1 MKGRGR
7 ARRGIPYVVAATG
20 GFLLA
25 YLIVALFI
33 FPAKLI
39 SSDQPVPNVT
49 GIGYDSAI
57 ARLKRAGFK
66 PKRGERRYTNGEPEG
81 TVLSQSP
88 VAGGVEPKG
97 TAVVLDVSRGQRT
110 GEVPTLVGL
119 TRQQAELAIQN
130 AGLDVGDVTEIE
142 NDAPRGQVL
151 SSSPDGGARV
161 PIPSV
166 VSFVVSDGPA
176 TVRIPD
182 VTGQDYAAA
191 RSLLSQLG
199 FAVGAVQVDSTS
211 ILPPNTVIGQTPAA
225 HSAAP
230 AGTTV
235 TLTIS
240 AAP

>member
-1 MKGRGR
+1 MRGRGL

-25 YLIVALFI
+25 YLIVALFV
-33 FPAKLI
+33 FPARLI
-39 SSDQPVPNVT
+39 SSDGPVPNVT
-49 GIGYDSAI
+49 GIGYDSAT

-66 PKRGERRYTNGEPEG
+66 PAKGEQRYTTAAPEG
-81 TVLSQSP
+81 AVLAQNP
-88 VAGGVEPKG
+88 MPGALEPKG
-97 TAVVLDVSRGQRT
+97 TSVVLDVSRGQRT
-110 GEVPTLVGL
+110 GEVPRLVGL

-130 AGLDVGDVTEIE
+130 AGLDVGDVTSTK

-166 VSFVVSDGPA
+166 VGLVVSDGPSS
-176 TVRIPD
+176 VRIPD

-191 RSLLSQLG
+191 RSLLAQLG
-199 FAVGAVQVDSTS
+199 FVVGAVRVDSTS
-211 ILPPNTVIGQTPAA
+211 TFPANTVIGQTPAA
-225 HSAAP
+225 NSAAA
-230 AGTTV
+230 AGATV

-240 AAP
+240 GGT